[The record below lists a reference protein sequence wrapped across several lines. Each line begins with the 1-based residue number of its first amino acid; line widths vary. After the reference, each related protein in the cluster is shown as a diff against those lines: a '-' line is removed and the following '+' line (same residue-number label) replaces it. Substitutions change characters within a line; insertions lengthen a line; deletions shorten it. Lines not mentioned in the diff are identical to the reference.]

1 MALSS
6 SRSWRYNVFLSF
18 HGPDVRSSYLSHLRK
33 QFERNGIITFNDQ
46 EIERSQT
53 IKPELTRAIQES
65 RISIVVLSQNY
76 ASSSWCLNELVEILD
91 CKETGQIV
99 MTVFYKVNPSD
110 VRKQIGGF
118 GKAFKETCQ
127 GKTETEIQ
135 SWTKALTYV
144 ANIEGE
150 HSLNWVNEADLIEK
164 IATDV
169 SNKLNA
175 SLSRDFDGMVGLEDH
190 LGKMKSLLHLEN
202 NEAMIIGISGPAGI
216 GKTTIARALF
226 NQLSFS
232 FPLRYFMGNV
242 KGSYR
247 RTDCDEHGL
256 KLRLQEQLL
265 RKILN
270 QKRMKISHLNVIY
283 ERLGNQKVLIILD
296 DVDHLEQ
303 IIVTTEDQELLQQHG
318 INNVYNV
325 AFPSSEEA
333 LGIFC
338 LSAFKQISPPDG
350 FGRLAERA
358 AELCSNLPLGLCV
371 VGSSLL
377 DKSLICISTNG
388 DIQMHKL
395 LQQVGTQEIK
405 RQEPWKRHILIDPYE
420 ICDVLQSNTGTG
432 TVMGISFDITEI
444 SKVSISKKTFR
455 RMCNLRFLR
464 VYKRRIDKNVEV
476 HIPEEM
482 EFPHGLRLL
491 HWKAYPSKC
500 LPPTFHPE
508 YLVELNMQHSQLE
521 KLWEGTQPLTNLT
534 KMNLSGSGNLKE
546 VPDLSNA
553 KNLELL
559 DLSGCMS
566 LVEIPSSI
574 SNLHKL
580 QELMMMFCINLEVI
594 PEGLNLMS
602 IETVNMVGCLR
613 LRTFTPSFMSFNLRH
628 IFLTRCEKLQSLP
641 DIVSTE
647 LITLNVNG
655 CQSLQRVPNCFHST
669 KVALNF
675 TKCFNLSQEA
685 RKSIIQRSFL
695 DGRKYV
701 GTRSSNK
708 WARLPGWACLPGNEV
723 PAEFNHR
730 AKGNS
735 LTILPESS
743 DKPLYASAIFKICI
757 VISPKNKVGSNL
769 PKIICLRMNK
779 FVCSCPCYD
788 FQVYN
793 KISMSSVFAHLSTE
807 HLFVFLYVL
816 DQKDHSLGVLSEILF
831 KIESGPNFEITE
843 CGAQMWTEETPALE
857 TIECGAEE
865 TENVDEG
872 KSRRS
877 FWSCLL
883 LCCFIVC
890 CIVIFAWGKKT
901 IDF

>member
-1 MALSS
+1 
-6 SRSWRYNVFLSF
+6 
-18 HGPDVRSSYLSHLRK
+18 
-33 QFERNGIITFNDQ
+33 
-46 EIERSQT
+46 
-53 IKPELTRAIQES
+53 
-65 RISIVVLSQNY
+65 
-76 ASSSWCLNELVEILD
+76 
-91 CKETGQIV
+91 
-99 MTVFYKVNPSD
+99 
-110 VRKQIGGF
+110 
-118 GKAFKETCQ
+118 
-127 GKTETEIQ
+127 
-135 SWTKALTYV
+135 
-144 ANIEGE
+144 
-150 HSLNWVNEADLIEK
+150 
-164 IATDV
+164 
-169 SNKLNA
+169 
-175 SLSRDFDGMVGLEDH
+175 
-190 LGKMKSLLHLEN
+190 
-202 NEAMIIGISGPAGI
+202 
-216 GKTTIARALF
+216 
-226 NQLSFS
+226 
-232 FPLRYFMGNV
+232 
-242 KGSYR
+242 
-247 RTDCDEHGL
+247 
-256 KLRLQEQLL
+256 
-265 RKILN
+265 
-270 QKRMKISHLNVIY
+270 MKISHLNVIY

-303 IIVTTEDQELLQQHG
+303 LDALARDISWFGHGSRIIVTTEDQELLQQHG

-338 LSAFKQISPPDG
+338 LSAFKQISPPNG

-371 VGSSLL
+371 VGSSLRKKKEDEWEVVL
-377 DKSLICISTNG
+377 HRLETSLDRDIERILKVGYDGLHEKDQALFLYIAVFFNYTKCDHLSAMLADLDERHGLKTLVDKSLICISTNG

>member
-1 MALSS
+1 ML
-6 SRSWRYNVFLSF
+6 
-18 HGPDVRSSYLSHLRK
+18 
-33 QFERNGIITFNDQ
+33 
-46 EIERSQT
+46 
-53 IKPELTRAIQES
+53 
-65 RISIVVLSQNY
+65 
-76 ASSSWCLNELVEILD
+76 
-91 CKETGQIV
+91 
-99 MTVFYKVNPSD
+99 
-110 VRKQIGGF
+110 
-118 GKAFKETCQ
+118 
-127 GKTETEIQ
+127 
-135 SWTKALTYV
+135 
-144 ANIEGE
+144 
-150 HSLNWVNEADLIEK
+150 ADL
-164 IATDV
+164 
-169 SNKLNA
+169 
-175 SLSRDFDGMVGLEDH
+175 
-190 LGKMKSLLHLEN
+190 
-202 NEAMIIGISGPAGI
+202 
-216 GKTTIARALF
+216 
-226 NQLSFS
+226 
-232 FPLRYFMGNV
+232 
-242 KGSYR
+242 
-247 RTDCDEHGL
+247 DERHGL
-256 KLRLQEQLL
+256 KTL
-265 RKILN
+265 
-270 QKRMKISHLNVIY
+270 V
-283 ERLGNQKVLIILD
+283 
-296 DVDHLEQ
+296 
-303 IIVTTEDQELLQQHG
+303 
-318 INNVYNV
+318 
-325 AFPSSEEA
+325 
-333 LGIFC
+333 
-338 LSAFKQISPPDG
+338 
-350 FGRLAERA
+350 
-358 AELCSNLPLGLCV
+358 
-371 VGSSLL
+371 

-508 YLVELNMQHSQLE
+508 YLVELDMEHSQLE
-521 KLWEGTQPLTNLT
+521 KLWEGTQPLANLT
-534 KMNLSGSGNLKE
+534 KMNLSGSWDLKE

-553 KNLELL
+553 TNLELL

-580 QELMMMFCINLEVI
+580 QELWMMFCINLEVI

-647 LITLNVNG
+647 LITLNANG

-695 DGRKYV
+695 EGRKYV
-701 GTRSSNK
+701 GTRPTNG

-723 PAEFNHR
+723 EFNHR

-743 DKPLYASAIFKICI
+743 DKPL
-757 VISPKNKVGSNL
+757 
-769 PKIICLRMNK
+769 
-779 FVCSCPCYD
+779 
-788 FQVYN
+788 
-793 KISMSSVFAHLSTE
+793 
-807 HLFVFLYVL
+807 
-816 DQKDHSLGVLSEILF
+816 
-831 KIESGPNFEITE
+831 
-843 CGAQMWTEETPALE
+843 
-857 TIECGAEE
+857 
-865 TENVDEG
+865 
-872 KSRRS
+872 
-877 FWSCLL
+877 
-883 LCCFIVC
+883 
-890 CIVIFAWGKKT
+890 
-901 IDF
+901 